1 MSQVCDDGTVQM
13 LPYEKSEF
21 ISLARHPELNE
32 KWIQQRIAIDP
43 KILGLGD
50 LILKDRER
58 MQPRAG
64 RLDLLLQDP
73 ETDRRFEVELQ
84 LGATDESHI
93 IRTVE
98 YWDIERK
105 RYPQYDHIAV
115 LIAEDITS
123 RFLNVISLL
132 HGSVPLIAIQ
142 MRAIQLAGHMSL
154 LFTTVLD
161 EMPLGPVDEDE
172 PAPVPVDRSYW
183 AERVPA
189 EVLKV
194 MDSIIALIVEF
205 RPRACLNYNKEH
217 VGIAENGITDNFV
230 FFYPRKKYVIVC
242 IKLPRSDETDQQI
255 SASDIESISYHKMW
269 RSYRLRVT
277 LEKLEKNRSLIR
289 DLICAAAKR
298 NQD

>member
-1 MSQVCDDGTVQM
+1 M

-21 ISLARHPELNE
+21 ISLARHSELNE
-32 KWIQQRIAIDP
+32 KWIQERIASDP

-93 IRTVE
+93 IRTIE

-172 PAPVPVDRSYW
+172 PAPKPADRSYW
-183 AERVPA
+183 SERVPD
-189 EVLKV
+189 ETLKV
-194 MDSIIALIVEF
+194 MDGIISIIVEF
-205 RPRACLNYNKEH
+205 RPKAYLNYNKEH
-217 VGIAENGITDNFV
+217 IGIAENGIPDNFV
-230 FFYPRKKYVIVC
+230 YFYPRTKFVIVC
-242 IKLPRSDETDQQI
+242 IKLPRTDEVDQKI
-255 SASDIESISYHKMW
+255 SASDIETLPYDKRW

-277 LEKLEKNRSLIR
+277 PEKLDHNKPLIR
-289 DLICAAAKR
+289 ELIGAAAKE
-298 NQD
+298 NQE